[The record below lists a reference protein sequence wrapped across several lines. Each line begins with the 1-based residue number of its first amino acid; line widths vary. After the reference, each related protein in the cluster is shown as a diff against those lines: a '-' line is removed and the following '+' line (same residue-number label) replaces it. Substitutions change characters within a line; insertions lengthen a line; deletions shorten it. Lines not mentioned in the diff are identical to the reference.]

1 MQQAEE
7 EASALQTEIDLEKKQ
22 LKQMW
27 KHQFKQLLE
36 DTGYVTPGKLLSEV
50 RVLFMGREC
59 FEALTEQDCQN
70 IYDQHQ
76 KEIVEKA
83 KQNFQLRGIGSPE
96 LLLEHADLF
105 YHFKSIAP
113 TGTITQD
120 DIKEITDALQDD
132 SR

>member
-1 MQQAEE
+1 MTNKVPSDDAIVESEE
-7 EASALQTEIDLEKKQ
+7 NVPTVKEP
-22 LKQMW
+22 W
-27 KHQFKQLLE
+27 KNQFKQLLE

-83 KQNFQLRGIGSPE
+83 KQNFQVTTLVPRIRNLHHQRGLHS
-96 LLLEHADLF
+96 
-105 YHFKSIAP
+105 
-113 TGTITQD
+113 
-120 DIKEITDALQDD
+120 
-132 SR
+132 